1 MIRIKGLHRDW
12 KEFALKGV
20 DLEVQD
26 GEYFVILGPTGAGKT
41 LLLELIAGFYTPD
54 CGEIFI
60 NETNITGLPPEKRNI
75 GFVYQDY
82 SLFPHLDVRKNI
94 EFGLRMRGIK
104 DRSRVERMARNLNI
118 SHLLHRYPLT
128 LSGGEQQ
135 RVALARVLLIEPDV
149 LLLDEPLS
157 ALDPGTQD
165 TTRRLLK
172 KIHNMS
178 DLMVIHVTHNQTEA
192 QILADRI
199 AVMMDGKIV
208 QVAAAN
214 EVFDRPLNDRI
225 AYFMGVENVLKG
237 TVISNNEGLTSIA
250 LDSCEIEAVSKCA
263 VGEEVHACLR
273 PENVTISVV
282 PVKSSA
288 RNAFEGEVI
297 EIEPMG
303 ALLRVKVDCGF
314 VVHALITKQSALEL
328 GLESGRRVTV
338 SFKATAVHVV

>member
-1 MIRIKGLHRDW
+1 
-12 KEFALKGV
+12 
-20 DLEVQD
+20 
-26 GEYFVILGPTGAGKT
+26 
-41 LLLELIAGFYTPD
+41 
-54 CGEIFI
+54 
-60 NETNITGLPPEKRNI
+60 NI

-82 SLFPHLDVRKNI
+82 SLFPHLDIRKNI
-94 EFGLRMRGIK
+94 EFGLRMRGIRDGSK
-104 DRSRVERMARNLNI
+104 VERMAENLNI

-178 DLMVIHVTHNQTEA
+178 DLVVIHVTHNQTEA

-208 QVAAAN
+208 QVAASN

-225 AYFMGVENVLKG
+225 AHFMGVENVLKG
-237 TVISNNEGLTSIA
+237 TVTVNNEGLSRIA
-250 LDSCEIEAVSKCA
+250 LDSFEIEAVSGCE
-263 VGEEVHACLR
+263 VGEKVHACLR
-273 PENVTISVV
+273 PENVTISVM

-288 RNAFEGEVI
+288 RNAFEGNVI

-303 ALLRVKVDCGF
+303 ALSRVKVDCGF
-314 VVHALITKQSALEL
+314 VINSFITKQSALEL
-328 GLESGRRVTV
+328 GLELGMRVTV